1 MHLYHNVN
9 RYKTETNL
17 QETGKKTLSFSHK
30 LYTDGLHKGFYQS
43 VCVFSCLSRFYKRIS
58 ILSTAKM
65 YNFILS
71 LSDNNQ
77 ADIIDIFDF
86 YVIKTRLSIP

>member
-1 MHLYHNVN
+1 
-9 RYKTETNL
+9 
-17 QETGKKTLSFSHK
+17 
-30 LYTDGLHKGFYQS
+30 
-43 VCVFSCLSRFYKRIS
+43 
-58 ILSTAKM
+58 M